1 MHKLYRQSIFLLS
14 TLAMLPSLT
23 IGALAQ
29 KPIHE
34 APSSKPTATG
44 AHKSI
49 DTSAKKLDPKLDQ
62 KREQKLQ
69 TKKSLGQIKQAV
81 LAQNHTAIPGW
92 HEIKTLESLTP
103 QQRTSLQTLYR
114 PYKQKLRSLKEELQ
128 IALKEEHAGSRSNA
142 IPNKDNKNPNI
153 TVGEAILL
161 GSLEPEEASNDSAS
175 RITREQAS
183 NAEVKRLFERMIATK
198 KDAWNHLQPMLT
210 RAQIKEVTATATARM
225 RSRSARKP
233 QSDSKNEQE
242 SID

>member
-1 MHKLYRQSIFLLS
+1 MAMHKLYRQTFFLLFI
-14 TLAMLPSLT
+14 LAMLPSLT

-29 KPIHE
+29 KPAKE
-34 APSSKPTATG
+34 ANSSK
-44 AHKSI
+44 
-49 DTSAKKLDPKLDQ
+49 
-62 KREQKLQ
+62 

-103 QQRTSLQTLYR
+103 HQKTSLLTLYR

-128 IALKEEHAGSRSNA
+128 IALKEEHAGTRSSA

-161 GSLEPEEASNDSAS
+161 GSLEPDEASNDNAA
-175 RITREQAS
+175 RATREQAS

-198 KDAWNHLQPMLT
+198 KDAWNHLQPLLT
-210 RAQIKEVTATATARM
+210 RAQIKEVTASATARM

-233 QSDSKNEQE
+233 QPDSKTEQE
-242 SID
+242 SIDWINPVSLLKLKTRMS

>member
-1 MHKLYRQSIFLLS
+1 MKTWQYLALNQLVKAMHKLYRQSIFLLS

-29 KPIHE
+29 KPVHE
-34 APSSKPTATG
+34 TPSSK
-44 AHKSI
+44 
-49 DTSAKKLDPKLDQ
+49 
-62 KREQKLQ
+62 
-69 TKKSLGQIKQAV
+69 TKKSLGQIKHAV

-103 QQRTSLQTLYR
+103 HQKTSLLTLYR

-128 IALKEEHAGSRSNA
+128 LALKEEHAGTRSSA

-161 GSLEPEEASNDSAS
+161 GSLEPEEASNDNAT
-175 RITREQAS
+175 RATREQAS

-198 KDAWNHLQPMLT
+198 KDAWNHLQPLLT
-210 RAQIKEVTATATARM
+210 RAQIKEVTASATARM

-233 QSDSKNEQE
+233 QPDSKTEQE

>member
-1 MHKLYRQSIFLLS
+1 MKTWQYLALNQLVKAMHKLYRQSIFLLS

-29 KPIHE
+29 KPVHE
-34 APSSKPTATG
+34 AASSKSIAATG
-44 AHKSI
+44 ANKN
-49 DTSAKKLDPKLDQ
+49 K
-62 KREQKLQ
+62 E

-103 QQRTSLQTLYR
+103 HQKTSLLTLYR

-128 IALKEEHAGSRSNA
+128 IALKEEHAGTRSSA

-161 GSLEPEEASNDSAS
+161 GSLEPDEASNDNAA
-175 RITREQAS
+175 RATREQAS

-198 KDAWNHLQPMLT
+198 KDAWNHLQPLLT
-210 RAQIKEVTATATARM
+210 RAQIKEVTASATARM

-233 QSDSKNEQE
+233 QPDSKTEQE